1 MSIIS
6 KLNYLKDTKEAI
18 RTALNNLGAELSTSA
33 TFRSYA
39 TFIDTLYEGLPKE
52 TASGS
57 IFTIN
62 NTKAGKMTVSL
73 KGGSMYQLSGADPSL
88 ANPKKLFTTTG
99 NNTIVICGKN
109 LFNKNDT
116 ARIIDNATFSN
127 NMITYN
133 ANQKVLYIRC
143 KPSTQYTI
151 QKLATSGL
159 QSRFSVASSEA
170 IDPDNYYDTNL
181 YGVTTNST
189 ASSIT
194 YTTDSDAK
202 YLVVLFYNS
211 SNTEYTYQEILDSI
225 QIEYG
230 ASATTYEAFKGNYYT
245 VNLGTYQVRGIGNFN
260 DYIYKSGSNWYIHRT
275 ILSQSPTANYDYVK
289 PNSQPISMETL
300 FYYENSNT
308 YNDGDSMSK
317 VVYAMSS
324 MFKGIGFRDMTFD
337 DSSTTYGIALST
349 NTGATTHRVWLRVPQ
364 SIATTVEE
372 LKALMT
378 QYQPTIYF
386 VGLESSQGYDRIRDD
401 TLIAQLEDITNAMS
415 QSGMT
420 NILQYDAEVPFL
432 MDLTYLEGDES

>member
-1 MSIIS
+1 MSINS

-18 RTALNNLGAELSTSA
+18 RTSLNNLGAELSESA

-39 TFIDTLYEGLPKE
+39 AFIDTLYESLPKQS
-52 TASGS
+52 ASGS

-73 KGGSMYQLSGADPSL
+73 SGGSMYQVTGANPSL
-88 ANPKKLFTTTG
+88 ASPKQLFMTTG
-99 NNTIVICGKN
+99 NNTVVICGKN

-127 NMITYN
+127 NMVTYN
-133 ANQKVLYIRC
+133 TTQKVLYIRC

-170 IDPDNYYDTNL
+170 IDPENYYDTNL
-181 YGVTTNST
+181 YSVTTNTT

-202 YLVVLFYNS
+202 YLLVLFYNS
-211 SNTEYTYQEILDSI
+211 SNTQYTYQEILDSI

-230 ASATTYEAFKGNYYT
+230 SSATTYEAFKGNYYP
-245 VNLGTYQVRGIGNFN
+245 VNLGSYQVRGIGNYN

-275 ILSQSPTANYDYVK
+275 ILSQSPSGSYNYVK
-289 PNSQPISMETL
+289 NSSQPISLMTL
-300 FYYENSNT
+300 FYYQNDNA
-308 YNDGDSMSK
+308 YNDGNNMSK

-324 MFKGIGFRDMTFD
+324 MFKGIGYRDMTFD
-337 DSSTTYGIALST
+337 DGNTQYGICLQCDGNSL
-349 NTGATTHRVWLRVPQ
+349 HRVWLRVPSSQ
-364 SIATTVEE
+364 ASTINEM
-372 LKALMT
+372 KALMN
-378 QYQPTIYF
+378 QYKPQIYF
-386 VGLESSQGYDRIRDD
+386 VAVESSQGYDRIRDD
-401 TLIAQLEDITNAMS
+401 NLIAQLETITNAMS

-420 NILQYDAEVPFL
+420 NILQYDSEVPFL
-432 MDLTYLEGDES
+432 MNVTYLEGDE

>member
-52 TASGS
+52 TATGS

-73 KGGSMYQLSGADPSL
+73 KGGSMYQLTGADPSL
-88 ANPKKLFTTTG
+88 ASPKKLFTTTG

-159 QSRFSVASSEA
+159 QSRFSVASAEA
-170 IDPDNYYDTNL
+170 IDPENYYDTNL
-181 YGVTTNST
+181 YSVTTNST

-194 YTTDSDAK
+194 YTTDSDAR

-211 SNTEYTYQEILDSI
+211 SNTQYTYQEILDSI

-230 ASATTYEAFKGNYYT
+230 ASASTYEAFKGNYYT
-245 VNLGTYQVRGIGNFN
+245 VNLGSLLVRGIGNFN

-275 ILSQSPTANYDYVK
+275 IVSQSPSANYNFVK
-289 PNSQPISMETL
+289 NSSQPISQCTL
-300 FYYENSNT
+300 FYYNNVNA
-308 YNDGDSMSK
+308 YNDGNSMSK
-317 VVYAMSS
+317 NVLAMST
-324 MFKGIGFRDMTFD
+324 MFKGIGYRDMTFD
-337 DSSTTYGIALST
+337 DGNTQYGVCLQCDNA
-349 NTGATTHRVWLRVPQ
+349 NNHRVWLRVPQ

-372 LKALMT
+372 IKALMT

-386 VGLESSQGYDRIRDD
+386 VAIEESQSYDRIRDD
-401 TLIAQLEDITNAMS
+401 SLIAQLEAITNAMS

-420 NILQYDAEVPFL
+420 NILQYDSEVPFL
-432 MDLTYLEGDES
+432 MDLTYLKGDE